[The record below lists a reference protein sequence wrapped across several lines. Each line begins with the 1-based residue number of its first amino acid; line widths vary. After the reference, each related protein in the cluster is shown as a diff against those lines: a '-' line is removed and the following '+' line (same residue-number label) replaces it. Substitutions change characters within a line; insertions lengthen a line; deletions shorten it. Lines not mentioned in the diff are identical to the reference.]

1 MTDEKKV
8 FHVFDEQ
15 TIHEFRELIIA
26 IGKEMNVDNQTW
38 YTVAEAAEYLRCSDR
53 TIRRAV
59 QLGGLRSEMLRTGSS
74 RGGLRFHKRWLDAY
88 MLGLHSRRMSPVQK
102 KLLEDLYS

>member
-1 MTDEKKV
+1 MTEEKKL

-15 TIHEFRELIIA
+15 TIHEFRELIIS
-26 IGKEMNVDNQTW
+26 ISKEMNVDNQTW

-59 QLGGLRSEMLRTGSS
+59 QVGGLRCEQLRTGGT
-74 RGGLRFHKRWLDAY
+74 RGSLRFHRRWLDAY
-88 MLGLHSRRMSPVQK
+88 MLGLNARRMSPVQK
-102 KLLEDLYS
+102 RLLDELYT